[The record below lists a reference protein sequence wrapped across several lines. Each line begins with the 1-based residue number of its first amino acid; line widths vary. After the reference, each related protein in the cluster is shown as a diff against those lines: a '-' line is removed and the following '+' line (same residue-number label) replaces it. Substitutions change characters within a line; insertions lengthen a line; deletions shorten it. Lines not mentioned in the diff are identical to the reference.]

1 MMTAAS
7 PLDPYSTA
15 ANAWRPQQDYHTAG
29 DDNND
34 DDLQRLMDA
43 LSPEDQA
50 CIRMLLRG
58 TKAPQAP
65 GNIPYTGQQ
74 LSSTL
79 FDSGDLSPESTT
91 ASSSSCNDLTPQPM
105 LAVPSS
111 IIDACNTIINNNQS
125 PASPSSCCCSPAA
138 PSLPHKA
145 DATGMSLTARR
156 RKARRQNRVASCSR
170 SPAVNDAE
178 GYSTPNSPVSCV
190 SEVTTAA
197 PTTTAAMPPLS
208 GPTTMMIR
216 NVPKRY
222 TQRMLIQEL
231 TGRGFEGT
239 FDFFYLPTD
248 ISSGRNLGYAFV
260 NFLTPALAATFKSVF
275 HKLQLP
281 GSGSLST
288 FGDAAGANNNCL
300 SISVA
305 VVQGLKRNLDN
316 LVRNASVHRIKN
328 PEYLPLVVDP
338 VHGCLAPYMVP
349 PHAGHKP
356 QQQARHGVARL
367 PSPSLSPAVEQQQQ
381 QQGGRRRSSEKHH
394 HRQGKQS
401 NTQAV
406 QNAPSV
412 LLQPIPTSPSFA
424 YYPTLFDCQQ
434 QPQQ

>member
-1 MMTAAS
+1 LLCNITMMTAAS

-15 ANAWRPQQDYHTAG
+15 ANAWRPQQDYQTATTG

-138 PSLPHKA
+138 PPLPHKA

-178 GYSTPNSPVSCV
+178 GYSTPNSPASCV

-197 PTTTAAMPPLS
+197 PTTTIAMPPLS

-231 TGRGFEGT
+231 TGRG
-239 FDFFYLPTD
+239 
-248 ISSGRNLGYAFV
+248 
-260 NFLTPALAATFKSVF
+260 
-275 HKLQLP
+275 
-281 GSGSLST
+281 
-288 FGDAAGANNNCL
+288 
-300 SISVA
+300 
-305 VVQGLKRNLDN
+305 
-316 LVRNASVHRIKN
+316 
-328 PEYLPLVVDP
+328 
-338 VHGCLAPYMVP
+338 
-349 PHAGHKP
+349 
-356 QQQARHGVARL
+356 
-367 PSPSLSPAVEQQQQ
+367 
-381 QQGGRRRSSEKHH
+381 
-394 HRQGKQS
+394 
-401 NTQAV
+401 
-406 QNAPSV
+406 
-412 LLQPIPTSPSFA
+412 
-424 YYPTLFDCQQ
+424 
-434 QPQQ
+434 

>member
-1 MMTAAS
+1 
-7 PLDPYSTA
+7 
-15 ANAWRPQQDYHTAG
+15 
-29 DDNND
+29 
-34 DDLQRLMDA
+34 MDA

-65 GNIPYTGQQ
+65 GNIPYTGQP
-74 LSSTL
+74 LPSTQ
-79 FDSGDLSPESTT
+79 FEGGDLSPESTT
-91 ASSSSCNDLTPQPM
+91 ASSSSYNDLTPQPM
-105 LAVPSS
+105 LAVSSS
-111 IIDACNTIINNNQS
+111 IIEACNTIINNNKKNSSQS
-125 PASPSSCCCSPAA
+125 PASPSSRCCCSPAA
-138 PSLPHKA
+138 PPLPHKA
-145 DATGMSLTARR
+145 EATGMSLTARR

-170 SPAVNDAE
+170 SPVVNDAE

-197 PTTTAAMPPLS
+197 PTTTTAMAPLS

-281 GSGSLST
+281 GSGSLSVT
-288 FGDAAGANNNCL
+288 FGDAVGTNNNCL

-338 VHGCLAPYMVP
+338 VHGCLTPYVVP

-356 QQQARHGVARL
+356 LQQGRHGVTRL
-367 PSPSLSPAVEQQQQ
+367 PLSSSSSPAVEQQ

-394 HRQGKQS
+394 HRQGKQ
-401 NTQAV
+401 NTTQAV
-406 QNAPSV
+406 QNVVDGSENFRIV
-412 LLQPIPTSPSFA
+412 
-424 YYPTLFDCQQ
+424 
-434 QPQQ
+434 